1 MVHNV
6 VESLVYCAR
15 HSAFAA
21 SWPRAKSTTV
31 DLQPRNDV
39 RSRAAT
45 VEVQSL
51 DNSVGS
57 RQHIH
62 R

>member
-1 MVHNV
+1 MVH
-6 VESLVYCAR
+6 SFLYALVYCAR

-31 DLQPRNDV
+31 DLRPRNDV